1 MGPCCL
7 ILVVDP
13 DKDVRYLHL
22 KSLEI
27 QGFKSFPDKINIQ
40 FPGGITAIVG
50 PNGSGKSN
58 ISDAIRWVLGEQS
71 GKQLRS
77 AKMEDVIFTGTAK
90 RRPQGFAQVSLTIDN
105 NDHALPVEY
114 NEVTVSRRYYRSGE
128 SEYYINKQQV
138 RLKDVNELF
147 LDTGLGKDGYSII
160 GQGKIAEILSP
171 KSDDRRSVIEE
182 VAGISKYR
190 YRKNEATRKLQSTED
205 NLLRL
210 NDILGELSERLPVL
224 ESQSKKAKKYLEY
237 RDEKTTLDISL
248 WMHEIERIKEGSVK
262 LKEDYAIAAGQLS
275 DITKELDNIDRDI
288 SNSFSANQEIN
299 IELENIRQAVS
310 AAEEAVAEKQSA
322 IAVLI
327 SKIAYMEQDIQKSET
342 EMLSI
347 DSRTAEI
354 AEKMAE
360 CSAQTEEKK
369 AQIAQCQEQ
378 MAAFYKALEELS
390 EKNEGQQQKTEEIRL
405 EIARLGEQKN
415 NLRMEKISV
424 ETQIS
429 TLQTHKAET
438 SANLEQKKPEAV
450 AVESEIAELDTQ
462 LLQCDEKLTELS
474 NIESGIK
481 RLSDIKLQAFERA
494 QAEYEQAQNEQ
505 TQKSNR
511 LQMLR
516 DMEKHLEGY
525 QGSVKAVLREAE
537 RGRLQGICGSLSQL
551 IRVPKEYI
559 TAIETALGGAIQ
571 NIVAKTESD
580 AKKAIFLLKSQ
591 NGGRVTIL
599 PLDTIRTSLLD
610 AAEFKKH
617 SGFVGVASELVE
629 TEYPKAVEFLLGKV
643 LVVDDLDHATALAGK
658 TGHKYRIVTLDGQVV
673 NVGGSLTGGSA
684 GRSSGL
690 LSRGLELEKVA
701 DELKKAEANAEEKHQ
716 AALKAKEEFA
726 LADAKM
732 EGLRAERDMVNEQV
746 MTLNHLKENKQIVL
760 DSYQTIIG
768 NMQDEIAQCDAAL
781 ELHTAHL
788 EQCDVQ
794 SAEIEKR
801 LASEEQQLLG
811 LENLSGENQ
820 QKAEQIKAEMTECQ
834 MTESGIFKEIEGI
847 DNMLRQY
854 QLQLEQVNADKGDR
868 LQAVETAKA
877 NMLQADDEKKRL
889 EEMLEEC
896 RASIKNFEARS
907 EEMIKNRADN
917 ERQQTSLRSM
927 QRDKLATKEKLLSET
942 SRLEN
947 RLVNITEQ
955 SESLIAKLMDEY
967 NLTVTEAEEKRIELE
982 DVSGSKKRATE
993 LRNKMRALGNVNLDS
1008 IEEYADVKKRHDFL
1022 KEQVDDLTVS
1032 KRDLEKLITE
1042 LLSQMKTIF
1051 TESFNMLNEQ
1061 FDAIFKE
1068 LFGGGRAELILE
1080 DPEDVLG
1087 CNIDIKVAPPGK
1099 IIKNILSLS
1108 GGEQAF
1114 SAIALYFAILKIRP
1128 TPFCVMDEIEAAL
1141 DDVNVARFAA
1151 YLRKFSDKVQF
1162 VTITH
1167 RRGTMEEADVL
1178 YGVTMQEKGVSKLL
1192 TINVG
1197 EMEKQLKLNVK

>member
-1 MGPCCL
+1 
-7 ILVVDP
+7 
-13 DKDVRYLHL
+13 LHL

-77 AKMEDVIFTGTAK
+77 AKMEDVIFTGTSK

-114 NEVTVSRRYYRSGE
+114 NEVTISRRYYRSGE

-138 RLKDVNELF
+138 RLRDVNELF

-171 KSDDRRSVIEE
+171 KSDDRRAVIEE

-248 WMHEIERIKEGSVK
+248 WMHEIERIREGSVK
-262 LKEDYAIAAGQLS
+262 LKEDYAIAASQLS
-275 DITKELDNIDRDI
+275 DVSKELDNIDRDI
-288 SNSFSANQEIN
+288 GNSFAANQEIN
-299 IELENIRQAVS
+299 IELENIRQTVS
-310 AAEEAVAEKQSA
+310 ATEEAVAEKQSA

-327 SKIAYMEQDIQKSET
+327 SRISYMEQDIQKSET
-342 EMLSI
+342 EMSSI
-347 DSRTAEI
+347 DVRTAEI
-354 AEKMAE
+354 SEKMAE
-360 CSAQTEEKK
+360 CCAQTEERKSE
-369 AQIAQCQEQ
+369 IELCQTR
-378 MAAFYKALEELS
+378 MADFYKSLEELS
-390 EKNEGQQQKTEEIRL
+390 EKNEGQQQKTAEIRD
-405 EIARLGEQKN
+405 EIVRLDEQKN
-415 NLRMEKISV
+415 DLRMEKISV

-429 TLQTHKAET
+429 TLTTHRAET
-438 SANLEQKKPEAV
+438 VTALESKKPEAE
-450 AVESEIAELDTQ
+450 AVQKEISDLDVQLGQCEEKLAELA
-462 LLQCDEKLTELS
+462 
-474 NIESGIK
+474 NIESGIA
-481 RLSDIKLQAFERA
+481 RLSDIKRQAFDRA
-494 QAEYEQAQNEQ
+494 QAEYEHAQSEL
-505 TQKSNR
+505 TQKNNR

-525 QGSVKAVLREAE
+525 QGSVKMVLKEAE
-537 RGRLQGICGSLSQL
+537 RGRLQGICGTLSQL
-551 IRVPKEYI
+551 IRVPKDYI

-571 NIVAKTESD
+571 NIVSKTEND

-599 PLDTIRTSLLD
+599 PLDTIRANSLD
-610 AAEFKKH
+610 ASEYSKYA
-617 SGFVGVASELVE
+617 GFIGVAAELVE
-629 TEYPKAVEFLLGKV
+629 TEYPKAIEFLLGKV
-643 LVVDDLDHATALAGK
+643 LVADDLEHATAMAAK
-658 TGHKYRIVTLDGQVV
+658 IGHKYRIVTLDGQVV

-701 DELKKAEANAEEKHQ
+701 QELAKVEKQ
-716 AALKAKEEFA
+716 TGEKQAAALKAKEEFA

-732 EGLRAERDMVNEQV
+732 EGLCAERETVNEQV
-746 MTLNHLKENKQIVL
+746 ITLSHLKENKQIVL
-760 DSYQTIIG
+760 DSFQTIVG
-768 NMQDEIAQCDAAL
+768 NLQDEIAQCDAAL
-781 ELHTAHL
+781 ELHSAHL
-788 EQCDVQ
+788 EQCDLRG
-794 SAEIEKR
+794 SEIEKR
-801 LASEEQQLLG
+801 IDSEERQLLS
-811 LENLSGENQ
+811 LENLSEENQ
-820 QKAEQIKAEMTECQ
+820 KKAEEIKKEMTACQ
-834 MTESGIFKEIEGI
+834 MKESGIFKEIEGI

-854 QLQLEQVNADKGDR
+854 QLQLDQVNSDKGDR
-868 LQAVETAKA
+868 LQAIEAAKA
-877 NMLQADDEKKRL
+877 AMEQAEVEKG
-889 EEMLEEC
+889 EMEKALEEC
-896 RASIKNFEARS
+896 KNAINRLKVRS
-907 EEMIKNRADN
+907 EELIKSRAGN
-917 ERQQTSLRSM
+917 EQQQTALRTM
-927 QRDKLATKEKLLSET
+927 QKEKHLTKENLLSET

-967 NLTVTEAEEKRIELE
+967 NLTVTEAEEKKVELE
-982 DVSGSKKRATE
+982 DISASKKRATE

-1008 IEEYADVKKRHDFL
+1008 IEEYTDVKKRHDFL

-1061 FDAIFKE
+1061 FDVIFKE

>member
-1 MGPCCL
+1 M
-7 ILVVDP
+7 
-13 DKDVRYLHL
+13 HL

-77 AKMEDVIFTGTAK
+77 AKMEDVIFTGTSK

-105 NDHALPVEY
+105 SDHALPVEY

-128 SEYYINKQQV
+128 SEYFINKQQV

-224 ESQSKKAKKYLEY
+224 ESQSKKAKQYLEY

-248 WMHEIERIKEGSVK
+248 WMYEIEKIREGSIK

-275 DITKELDNIDRDI
+275 DITRELENIDRDI
-288 SNSFSANQEIN
+288 SQSFSDNQQIN
-299 IELENIRQAVS
+299 IEIENIRQAIS
-310 AAEEAVAEKQSA
+310 AVEENVAEKQSA
-322 IAVLI
+322 IAVLV
-327 SKIAYMEQDIQKSET
+327 SKIAYMEQDIKRSET

-347 DSRTAEI
+347 DTRTAELS
-354 AEKMAE
+354 EKMNE
-360 CSAQTEEKK
+360 CVFQTDEKK
-369 AQIAQCQEQ
+369 AQIQICQEK
-378 MAAFYKALEELS
+378 MASYYKALEELS
-390 EKNEGQQQKTEEIRL
+390 EKDEGQQQKTEEIRT
-405 EIARLGEQKN
+405 EIARLSEQKN

-429 TLQTHKAET
+429 TLQTHKEET
-438 SANLEQKKPEAV
+438 LAGLEQKKPEAY
-450 AVESEIAELDTQ
+450 AVESEIAELNAQ
-462 LLQCDEKLTELS
+462 FSQCEEKLSELS
-474 NIESGIK
+474 NVESGIK

-525 QGSVKAVLREAE
+525 QGSVKLVLKEAE
-537 RGRLQGICGSLSQL
+537 HGRLQGICGSLSQL
-551 IRVPKEYI
+551 IRVPQKYI

-571 NIVAKTESD
+571 NIVAKTEKD

-599 PLDTIRTSLLD
+599 PLDTIRSNALD
-610 AAEFKKH
+610 AKEFTKH
-617 SGFVGVASELVE
+617 SGFLGVAADLVE
-629 TEYPKAVEFLLGKV
+629 TEYPKAVQFLLGKV
-643 LVVDDLDHATALAGK
+643 LVVDELEHATTLAGK
-658 TGHKYRIVTLDGQVV
+658 IGHKYRIVTLDGQVV

-690 LSRGLELEKVA
+690 LSRGLELEKIS
-701 DELKKAEANAEEKHQ
+701 DELKKAETVVNEKNQ
-716 AALKAKEEFA
+716 AALKAKEEYA

-732 EGLRAERDMVNEQV
+732 EGLRAERETVNEQM
-746 MTLNHLKENKQIVL
+746 MTINHLKENKQIVL
-760 DSYQTIIG
+760 DSFQTIIG
-768 NMQDEIAQCDAAL
+768 NMQDEISQCDAAL
-781 ELHTAHL
+781 ELHRAHL
-788 EQCDVQ
+788 EQCDFQ
-794 SAEIEKR
+794 SAEIDKR
-801 LASEEQQLLG
+801 LNAEEEQLLG
-811 LENLSGENQ
+811 LENLTGENQ

-834 MTESGIFKEIEGI
+834 MQESGIFKEIEGI

-854 QLQLEQVNADKGDR
+854 ELQIEQINADKGDR
-868 LQAVETAKA
+868 LQAVEMAKA
-877 NMLQADDEKKRL
+877 DMLLADEEKAKL
-889 EEMLEEC
+889 EKALEDSK
-896 RASIKNFEARS
+896 ASIKSFEERS
-907 EEMIKNRADN
+907 EGLIKNRSDN

-927 QRDKLATKEKLLSET
+927 QKDKLSVKEKLLSET

-947 RLVNITEQ
+947 RLVNITER
-955 SESLIAKLMDEY
+955 SESLIGKLMDEY
-967 NLTVTEAEEKRIELE
+967 NLSVTEAEEKRIDLE
-982 DVSGSKKRATE
+982 DVSASKKRTSE
-993 LRNKMRALGNVNLDS
+993 LRNKMRSLGNVNLDS
-1008 IEEYADVKKRHDFL
+1008 IEEYAEVKKRHDFL

-1032 KRDLEKLITE
+1032 KRDLEKLISE

-1061 FDAIFKE
+1061 FDTIFKE